1 MPTFEQINVIGDI
14 LNSSWGRSASNTF
27 ECKASLQGEELHVM
41 YSTVV
46 YFASES
52 SIGQQ
57 MPMLSDE
64 SNTRIKDLV
73 SHTKS
78 EYKART
84 GETLGVKELLN
95 RDGLELV
102 QASMVTPRKVAI
114 YRRKVSFALN

>member
-1 MPTFEQINVIGDI
+1 
-14 LNSSWGRSASNTF
+14 
-27 ECKASLQGEELHVM
+27 M

-57 MPMLSDE
+57 MPVLSDE

-73 SHTKS
+73 SHTKR

-102 QASMVTPRKVAI
+102 QASMVNPRKVAI